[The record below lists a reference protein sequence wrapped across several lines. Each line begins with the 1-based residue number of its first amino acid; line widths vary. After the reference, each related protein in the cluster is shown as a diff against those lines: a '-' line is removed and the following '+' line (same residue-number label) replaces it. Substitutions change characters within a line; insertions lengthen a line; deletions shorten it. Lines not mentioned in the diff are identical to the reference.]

1 MATDTEIVQRLTAVE
16 DVVDKLQRQM
26 ATLAPPSDW
35 LEQIT
40 GSFKDQP
47 AFDEVL
53 KFGQDLRSADRPS
66 DHAGEQG

>member
-1 MATDTEIVQRLTAVE
+1 MATDTEIVQRLTVVE

-26 ATLAPPSDW
+26 ANLAPPANW

-40 GSFKDQP
+40 GTFKDEP

-53 KFGQDLRSADRPS
+53 KFGQALRSTDRPVA
-66 DHAGEQG
+66 HTGE